1 MILQVLMDGWTRKST
16 GVMAFDAKVLAHNLP
31 VYQRIPFFRSRF
43 SHLFVCSSIA
53 YMQYSRSSNGQ
64 ERVSDTSEICELE
77 FGAPLLDAVLSS
89 VTD

>member
-1 MILQVLMDGWTRKST
+1 MRKST

-43 SHLFVCSSIA
+43 RIFLFALVSHTCNIVEVLTDKSVSLTLGKSANSI
-53 YMQYSRSSNGQ
+53 
-64 ERVSDTSEICELE
+64 L
-77 FGAPLLDAVLSS
+77 GAPLFDTGSGS